1 MKESKFRLRPLT
13 LKNKI
18 AMPERITL
26 HEITPVELKS
36 MLRELVQKE
45 FDNMNEELQR
55 VIGEDD
61 LVSTGTACRLLGMS
75 VKSLK
80 ILTDRGEFSVYY
92 HLKEKRFNRGELLDY
107 RNRYLTKRKRG

>member
-1 MKESKFRLRPLT
+1 
-13 LKNKI
+13 
-18 AMPERITL
+18 MPERITL

-36 MLRELVQKE
+36 MLRELVQEE

>member
-1 MKESKFRLRPLT
+1 
-13 LKNKI
+13 
-18 AMPERITL
+18 MPEKITL
-26 HEITPVELKS
+26 HEITPVELKA
-36 MLRELVQKE
+36 MLQELVQEE
-45 FDNMNEELQR
+45 FDSMNEELQR

>member
-1 MKESKFRLRPLT
+1 
-13 LKNKI
+13 
-18 AMPERITL
+18 MPEKITL
-26 HEITPVELKS
+26 HEITPVELKA
-36 MLRELVQKE
+36 MLQELVQTE

-61 LVSTGTACRLLGMS
+61 LISTGTACRLLGMS

>member
-1 MKESKFRLRPLT
+1 
-13 LKNKI
+13 
-18 AMPERITL
+18 MPERITL

-36 MLRELVQKE
+36 MLRELVQEE

-61 LVSTGTACRLLGMS
+61 LVSTGTACRLLGVS

-80 ILTDRGEFSVYY
+80 ILTDREEFRVYG
-92 HLKEKRFNRGELLDY
+92 HLKEKRFNRGDLLDY